1 MKVDL
6 DLSNYAKA
14 DLTNLNLDVDKL
26 DINKLKNVPSD
37 LNSLKSK
44 VDKLDLDKLVRVPRD
59 LSELSH
65 VVKNDVVKKDEYNGK
80 IKDKIPNV
88 SDLVKKADYDAEKED
103 IKKKYFTTSNYDKF
117 LNNIPDVKI
126 TPKKL
131 VKESGLNRNIKTLAQ
146 GSYAFSKKLFPDFS

>member
-6 DLSNYAKA
+6 DLSNYATKA

-26 DINKLKNVPSD
+26 DINKLENVPSD

-65 VVKNDVVKKDEYNGK
+65 VVKNDVVKKD
-80 IKDKIPNV
+80 
-88 SDLVKKADYDAEKED
+88 
-103 IKKKYFTTSNYDKF
+103 
-117 LNNIPDVKI
+117 
-126 TPKKL
+126 
-131 VKESGLNRNIKTLAQ
+131 
-146 GSYAFSKKLFPDFS
+146 